1 MGASKSY
8 QYSNSSQVKAMIF
21 GALSNPAR
29 IEIIRAIYIYPEI
42 RAIDLVNKV
51 KLCKGA
57 INRHLKILKDAGLV
71 TFNYE
76 HHHYVLSLKRVEILD
91 IIDKI

>member
-29 IEIIRAIYIYPEI
+29 IEIIKAISMYPGI
-42 RAIDLVNKV
+42 RAVDLIEVV
-51 KLCKGA
+51 KLCKA
-57 INRHLKILKDAGLV
+57 TVNRHLSILKSVGLV
-71 TFNYE
+71 RYNYE
-76 HHHYVLSLKRVEILD
+76 HHHYVLSLEREEIIE
-91 IIDKI
+91 IIEKI